1 MRRATGTRRGIVEQQ
16 SDNPG
21 VSRGQ
26 NQLHVSPETSAA
38 ATGVAQP
45 LLDRID
51 SALPATQ
58 LLVVT
63 SDEEM
68 AAALAGRL
76 VASAPPGVRVLAAT
90 EHRRATRILR
100 AAPAHVLLA
109 PAATIVA
116 LMQSAVLKLDAVKVA
131 VLAWIDEQGEAATA
145 ALETVMGEVPKDAAR
160 FVLAS
165 AVTPVVDQLVERYA
179 RRARRVQPAASELA
193 PVSLSYVATAETA
206 RITALRRTLDALDP
220 DSALVITRDPAARE
234 VIHSALQSLGYGGD
248 AAPVRVSDVNDD
260 ASHPAPPAVT
270 VLYDLPAS
278 EPELR
283 QLVAAASPAR
293 VVAIV
298 TPRQISALRRMAG
311 GSVAPLA
318 LPEAAVRAR
327 SREESLR
334 DELRAVLQTEQC
346 ARELVM
352 LEPLF
357 ADHDGAEVAAAALRL
372 LERQRATP
380 VTLGAPSAQGPV
392 TRLYVNVGA
401 MDDIRPGD
409 LVGAITNEAGIS
421 RAELGRVDVRDKHST
436 VEVATPVANA
446 VVSKLT
452 GVQMKGRRVIA
463 RVDEDRPRERRD
475 GERSPRP
482 GRPERGGRSDRGDRR
497 GPPRDRRSSRER
509 PGRDR

>member
-1 MRRATGTRRGIVEQQ
+1 MVEQQ

-38 ATGVAQP
+38 AAGAVQP
-45 LLDRID
+45 LLDRVD
-51 SALPATQ
+51 PALPATQ
-58 LLVVT
+58 LVVVT

-76 VASAPPGVRVLAAT
+76 VASVAPGVRVLAAT
-90 EHRRATRILR
+90 ENRRATRILR

-109 PAATIVA
+109 PGATIVA
-116 LMQSAVLKLDAVKVA
+116 LLQSAVLKLDAVKVA
-131 VLAWIDEQGEAATA
+131 VLAWIDEQGESATA

-160 FVLAS
+160 VVLAS
-165 AVTPVVDQLVERYA
+165 AATPVVEQLIERYA

-193 PVSLSYVATAETA
+193 PVSLSYVATAETG
-206 RITALRRTLDALDP
+206 RMTALRRTLDALDP
-220 DSALVITRDPAARE
+220 DSALVITRDPATRE
-234 VIHSALQSLGYGGD
+234 VIDAALRSLGYGGD
-248 AAPVRVSDVNDD
+248 AAPVRVSDGSDD
-260 ASHPAPPAVT
+260 AARPAAQAPPAVT
-270 VLYDLPAS
+270 VLYDMPSS
-278 EPELR
+278 ESELR
-283 QLVAAASPAR
+283 QLVAAAAPAR
-293 VVAIV
+293 VVALV
-298 TPRQISALRRMAG
+298 TPRQISALRLMAG
-311 GSVAPLA
+311 GAVAPLA
-318 LPEAAVRAR
+318 LPESAARAR

-334 DELRAVLQTEQC
+334 DELRAVLQTEQY

-352 LEPLF
+352 LEPLLT
-357 ADHDGAEVAAAALRL
+357 DHDGAEIAAAALRL

-380 VTLGAPSAQGPV
+380 VTLGAAPAQGPV
-392 TRLYVNVGA
+392 TRLYINVGT

-409 LVGAITNEAGIS
+409 LIGAITNEAGIS
-421 RAELGRVDVRDKHST
+421 RTELGRVDVRDKHST

-475 GERSPRP
+475 SERSSRP
-482 GRPERGGRSDRGDRR
+482 GRPERGGRSDRGERR
-497 GPPRDRRSSRER
+497 GPPRDRRPSRDR